1 METKKI
7 VLLTIILMITISSLS
22 MVSAGLFGSDTKE
35 VKVDGVNFVLDGSI
49 EPTSEQ
55 NDFIN
60 FKVKTGTT
68 GVLTKIVND
77 EDLNSY
83 IKNDT
88 ELGYTVFEVNS
99 GSDIKEYGFI
109 DADIDKGYF
118 IIFQK
123 DGKNFVYH
131 ISTQLNAKDKDVKQ
145 VADLMSKFIKDNP
158 DIKPI

>member
-7 VLLTIILMITISSLS
+7 ILFTIILMITISSLS
-22 MVSAGLFGSDTKE
+22 IVNAALFGSDTKE
-35 VKVDGVNFVLDGSI
+35 VKVDGVIFVLDNSI
-49 EPTSEQ
+49 KITSEQ
-55 NDFIN
+55 NN
-60 FKVKTGTT
+60 FTNFHVKSGITGF
-68 GVLTKIVND
+68 LSKILN
-77 EDLNSY
+77 EQDLEGY

-109 DADIDKGYF
+109 DADSSKGYF

-123 DGKNFVYH
+123 DGKNFVYK
-131 ISTQLNAKDKDVKQ
+131 ISTGLNADDRDVKQ
-145 VADLMSKFIKDNP
+145 IAGLMSKFIKDNS